1 MRLAEKS
8 MLNVENLRTKYGAIE
23 ALKGISFEVGQG
35 QVVALVGA
43 NGAGKS
49 TTLNTLSGLLKPATG
64 TIRFGEMNITGW
76 RADRVTAAGLVQVAE
91 GRAMLAPLTVTEN
104 LLMGAYTR
112 KDRNGIA
119 ADMETIFQRFPR
131 LAERRSQAAGL
142 LSGGEQQML
151 AIGRALMAAPR
162 LLMLDEPSMGLA
174 PLIVNDVFSIL
185 EELKNQGKTIL
196 LVEQNAKKALAVA
209 DYAYV
214 LDRGRIVREGP
225 GQQLRNDSAIVQA
238 YLGG

>member
-1 MRLAEKS
+1 
-8 MLNVENLRTKYGAIE
+8 MLKVENLYTKYGAIE

-49 TTLNTLSGLLKPATG
+49 TMLNTLSGLLKPTG
-64 TIRFGEMNITGW
+64 GKITFGGLDITGW
-76 RADRVTAAGLVQVAE
+76 RADRVTAAGLVQVPE
-91 GRAMLAPLTVTEN
+91 GRAMLTPLTVAEN
-104 LLMGAYTR
+104 SLMGAFKR
-112 KDRNGIA
+112 KDRDGNA
-119 ADMETIFQRFPR
+119 SDLEKIFQRFPR
-131 LAERRSQAAGL
+131 LTERRDQAAGL

-151 AIGRALMAAPR
+151 AIGRALMASPR
-162 LLMLDEPSMGLA
+162 LLILDEPSMGLA
-174 PLIVNDVFSIL
+174 PLIVKDVFSIL
-185 EELKNQGKTIL
+185 TELKDQGKTIL

-214 LDRGRIVREGP
+214 LDRGRTVRNGP
-225 GQQLRNDSAIVQA
+225 GRVLRDDAVIVQA

>member
-1 MRLAEKS
+1 
-8 MLNVENLRTKYGAIE
+8 MLNVKELRTKYGAIE
-23 ALKGISFEVGQG
+23 ALKGISFAVGPG

-49 TTLNTLSGLLKPATG
+49 TTLNTLSGLLKPVGG
-64 TIRFGEMNITGW
+64 TVTFDGRDITGW
-76 RADRVTAAGLVQVAE
+76 RADRVTAAGLVQVPE
-91 GRAMLAPLTVTEN
+91 GRAMLAPLTVAEN
-104 LLMGAYTR
+104 LLMGAYSR
-112 KDRNGIA
+112 RDRAGLA
-119 ADMETIFQRFPR
+119 ADLDKIYNRFPR
-131 LAERRSQAAGL
+131 LAERRNQAAAL

-151 AIGRALMAAPR
+151 AIGRALMATPK

-174 PLIVNDVFSIL
+174 PLIVNEVFLIL
-185 EELKNQGKTIL
+185 EELKEQGKTIL

-214 LDRGRIVREGP
+214 LERGWIVQEGP
-225 GQQLRNDSAIVQA
+225 GPELRHDPAIVQA

>member
-1 MRLAEKS
+1 
-8 MLNVENLRTKYGAIE
+8 MLKVENLYTKYGAIE
-23 ALKGISFEVGQG
+23 ALKGISFEVGRG

-49 TTLNTLSGLLKPATG
+49 TMLNTLSGLLKPAGGKITLDG
-64 TIRFGEMNITGW
+64 LDITGW
-76 RADRVTAAGLVQVAE
+76 RADRVTAAGLVQVPE
-91 GRAMLAPLTVTEN
+91 GRAMLAPLTVAEN
-104 LLMGAYTR
+104 LLMGAFTR
-112 KDRNGIA
+112 KNRDGIA
-119 ADMETIFQRFPR
+119 SDLEKIFQRFPR
-131 LAERRSQAAGL
+131 LTERRHQAAGL

-151 AIGRALMAAPR
+151 AIGRALMANPR

-185 EELKNQGKTIL
+185 TELKDQGKTIL

-214 LDRGRIVREGP
+214 LDRGRIVRDGP
-225 GQQLRNDSAIVQA
+225 GQVLRDDAAIVQA

>member
-1 MRLAEKS
+1 
-8 MLNVENLRTKYGAIE
+8 MLKVENLYTKYGAIE

-49 TTLNTLSGLLKPATG
+49 TMLNTLSGLLKPAGGKITFDG
-64 TIRFGEMNITGW
+64 LDITGW
-76 RADRVTAAGLVQVAE
+76 RADRVTAAGLVQVPE
-91 GRAMLAPLTVTEN
+91 GRAMLAPLTVAEN
-104 LLMGAYTR
+104 LLMGAFTR
-112 KDRNGIA
+112 KNRDGIA
-119 ADMETIFQRFPR
+119 SDLEKIFQRFPR
-131 LAERRSQAAGL
+131 LTERRDQAAGL

-151 AIGRALMAAPR
+151 AIGRALMANPR

-185 EELKNQGKTIL
+185 TELKDQGKTIL

-214 LDRGRIVREGP
+214 LDRGRIVRDGP
-225 GQQLRNDSAIVQA
+225 GQVLRDDAAIVQA

>member
-1 MRLAEKS
+1 
-8 MLNVENLRTKYGAIE
+8 MLKVENLYTKYGAIE

-49 TTLNTLSGLLKPATG
+49 TMLNTLSGLLKPTG
-64 TIRFGEMNITGW
+64 GKITFGGLDITGW
-76 RADRVTAAGLVQVAE
+76 RADRVTAAGLVQVPE
-91 GRAMLAPLTVTEN
+91 GRAMLAPLTVAEN
-104 LLMGAYTR
+104 LLMGAFKR
-112 KDRNGIA
+112 KDRDGIA
-119 ADMETIFQRFPR
+119 SDLEKIFQRFPR
-131 LAERRSQAAGL
+131 LTERRDQAAGL

-151 AIGRALMAAPR
+151 AIGRALMASPR
-162 LLMLDEPSMGLA
+162 LLILDEPSMGLA
-174 PLIVNDVFSIL
+174 PLIVKDVFSIL
-185 EELKNQGKTIL
+185 TELKDQGKTIL

-214 LDRGRIVREGP
+214 LDRGRTVRNGP
-225 GQQLRNDSAIVQA
+225 GRVLRDDAVIVQA

>member
-1 MRLAEKS
+1 
-8 MLNVENLRTKYGAIE
+8 MLKVENLYTKYGAIE

-49 TTLNTLSGLLKPATG
+49 TMLNTLSGLLKPTG
-64 TIRFGEMNITGW
+64 GKITFGGLDITGW
-76 RADRVTAAGLVQVAE
+76 RADRVTAAGLVQVPE
-91 GRAMLAPLTVTEN
+91 GRAMLAPLTVAEN
-104 LLMGAYTR
+104 LLMGAFKR
-112 KDRNGIA
+112 KDRDGIA
-119 ADMETIFQRFPR
+119 SDLEKIFQRFPR
-131 LAERRSQAAGL
+131 LTERRDQAAGL

-151 AIGRALMAAPR
+151 AIGRALMASPR
-162 LLMLDEPSMGLA
+162 LLM
-174 PLIVNDVFSIL
+174 
-185 EELKNQGKTIL
+185 L

-214 LDRGRIVREGP
+214 LDRGRTVRNGP
-225 GQQLRNDSAIVQA
+225 GRVLRDDAVIVQA

>member
-1 MRLAEKS
+1 
-8 MLNVENLRTKYGAIE
+8 MLKVENLRTKYGAIE
-23 ALKGISFEVGQG
+23 ALKGISFEVGRG

-49 TTLNTLSGLLKPATG
+49 TMLNTLSGLLKPAGGKITLDG
-64 TIRFGEMNITGW
+64 LDITGW
-76 RADRVTAAGLVQVAE
+76 RADRVTAAGLVQVPE
-91 GRAMLAPLTVTEN
+91 GRAMLAPLTVAEN
-104 LLMGAYTR
+104 LLMGAFTR
-112 KDRNGIA
+112 KNRDGIA
-119 ADMETIFQRFPR
+119 SDLEKIFQRFPR
-131 LAERRSQAAGL
+131 LTERRHQAAGL

-151 AIGRALMAAPR
+151 AIGRALMANPR

-185 EELKNQGKTIL
+185 TELKDQGKTIL

-214 LDRGRIVREGP
+214 LDRGRIVRDGP
-225 GQQLRNDSAIVQA
+225 GQVLRDDAAIVQA

>member
-1 MRLAEKS
+1 
-8 MLNVENLRTKYGAIE
+8 MLNVKELRTKYGAIE
-23 ALKGISFEVGQG
+23 ALKGISFAVGPG

-49 TTLNTLSGLLKPATG
+49 TTLNTLSGLLKPVGGSVTFDG
-64 TIRFGEMNITGW
+64 RDITGW
-76 RADRVTAAGLVQVAE
+76 RADRVTAAGLVQVPE
-91 GRAMLAPLTVTEN
+91 GRAMLAPLTVAEN
-104 LLMGAYTR
+104 LLMGAYSR
-112 KDRNGIA
+112 RGRAGLA
-119 ADMETIFQRFPR
+119 ADLAKIYQRFPR
-131 LAERRSQAAGL
+131 LAERRNQAAGL

-151 AIGRALMAAPR
+151 AIGRALMAVPK

-174 PLIVNDVFSIL
+174 PLIVNDVFLIL
-185 EELKNQGKTIL
+185 EELKEQGKTIL

-214 LDRGRIVREGP
+214 LERGRIVQEGP
-225 GQQLRNDSAIVQA
+225 GPELRSDPAIVQA